1 MLTIHPMYNRLTVKA
16 FLGSTIDPV
25 LLASER
31 RFQDR
36 DMADIDLVQDV
47 LGMFG
52 SMHDFRADVTFEDCG
67 IVIAFAIN
75 GDTARLQNVSDQ
87 FATLLWDITKRHLQ
101 AVVEPIPD
109 TSTGR
114 LLFR

>member
-1 MLTIHPMYNRLTVKA
+1 MLTIHPMYDRLTIKA

-25 LLASER
+25 LLESER
-31 RFQDR
+31 AFHDR
-36 DMADIDLVQDV
+36 DLTDIDVVRDV

-67 IVIAFAIN
+67 IVIAFAVN
-75 GDTARLQNVSDQ
+75 GDTERLQNVTDQ
-87 FATLLWDITKRHLQ
+87 FATLLRDITKRHLQ
-101 AVVEPIPD
+101 AIVEPIPG